1 MLQAGCADVVG
12 FGTFNKFIRA
22 TSQHWPG
29 PILVPAFLRPAI
41 LSEVFVHRR
50 RTKTQSKDTYQ
61 SSLLTPSGGVSPPL
75 ALLNPNQIDRH
86 LSNMNPEQVEVLA
99 NAAPPGHLA
108 ESNGWAEESAR
119 KSGSTDVN
127 SDTSLLDAYST
138 AVTSAVER
146 MSPSVVNI
154 EVHQSAGRTRSGEP
168 RERQGGGSGFVFTPD
183 GLILTNSHVVH
194 DAVRIVVTLTD
205 GRRMPATVIGD
216 DPASDLAVIRV
227 NEPGLTAA
235 ALGDS
240 QRLRVGQIVIA
251 IGAPYGFQS
260 TVTAGVV
267 SALGRSLRS
276 YSGRLIDDVIQTDAS
291 LNPGN
296 SGGPLVDSAGR
307 VVGVN
312 TATIL
317 PAQGICFAIGINTA
331 KFVASRLLRDGRIRR
346 SYIGVSAQTVPVH
359 RRVVRFYDLPKEMGV
374 VVLGVEEN
382 SPAKRAGL
390 REGDIIIALDGH
402 PVAGVDDLHRVLT
415 DVHVGVS
422 SSLTV
427 LRWTEKLELK
437 IVPEEAR

>member
-1 MLQAGCADVVG
+1 MNVEAG
-12 FGTFNKFIRA
+12 FN
-22 TSQHWPG
+22 S
-29 PILVPAFLRPAI
+29 
-41 LSEVFVHRR
+41 
-50 RTKTQSKDTYQ
+50 
-61 SSLLTPSGGVSPPL
+61 L
-75 ALLNPNQIDRH
+75 ALP
-86 LSNMNPEQVEVLA
+86 VGAA
-99 NAAPPGHLA
+99 NDISHTKQWNDASRG
-108 ESNGWAEESAR
+108 SA
-119 KSGSTDVN
+119 SVSSAGDSP
-127 SDTSLLDAYST
+127 LLDAYSA
-138 AVTSAVER
+138 AVTNAVDR
-146 MSPSVVNI
+146 ISPSVAHI
-154 EVHQSAGRTRSGEP
+154 AVHQAAGRTRSGEP

-194 DAVRIVVTLTD
+194 EATRIAVTLSD
-205 GRRMPATVIGD
+205 GRHMPAILIGE

-227 NEPGLTAA
+227 DEPGLVAA
-235 ALGDS
+235 ELGDS
-240 QRLRVGQIVIA
+240 QRLRVGQIAIA

-307 VVGVN
+307 VIGVN

-346 SYIGVSAQTVPVH
+346 SYIGVSAQTIPVH

-374 VVLGVEEN
+374 VVLGLEEN

-390 REGDIIIALDGH
+390 REGDVIIALDGH
-402 PVAGVDDLHRVLT
+402 PVVGVDDLHRVLT
-415 DVHVGVS
+415 DVRVGVS

>member
-1 MLQAGCADVVG
+1 MTPDNSFEFEQVG
-12 FGTFNKFIRA
+12 TG
-22 TSQHWPG
+22 
-29 PILVPAFLRPAI
+29 AFARPVER
-41 LSEVFVHRR
+41 SE
-50 RTKTQSKDTYQ
+50 T
-61 SSLLTPSGGVSPPL
+61 
-75 ALLNPNQIDRH
+75 LLNSSNQPASQGWGAEAASDPDRFA
-86 LSNMNPEQVEVLA
+86 VTA
-99 NAAPPGHLA
+99 NND
-108 ESNGWAEESAR
+108 SF
-119 KSGSTDVN
+119 
-127 SDTSLLDAYST
+127 LLDAYSR

-146 MSPSVVNI
+146 VSPSVVNI

-168 RERQGGGSGFVFTPD
+168 RERRGGGSGFVFTPD

-194 DAVRIVVTLTD
+194 DARRIEITLAD
-205 GRRMPATVIGD
+205 GRRMPATAIGD
-216 DPASDLAVIRV
+216 DPASDLAVVRV
-227 NEPGLTAA
+227 DEPGLTAA

-240 QRLRVGQIVIA
+240 QQLRVGQLVVA
-251 IGAPYGFQS
+251 IGNPYGFQS

-276 YSGRLIDDVIQTDAS
+276 YSGRLIDDVIQTDAA

-359 RRVVRFYDLPKEMGV
+359 RRVVRFYDLPKETGV
-374 VVLGVEEN
+374 VVLSVEEK
-382 SPAKRAGL
+382 SPAQRAGV
-390 REGDIIIALDGH
+390 REGDVIIALEGH

-415 DVHVGVS
+415 DVRVGVS
-422 SSLTV
+422 CSLTV
-427 LRWTEKLELK
+427 LRHTEKLELK
-437 IVPEEAR
+437 IVPEETK

>member
-1 MLQAGCADVVG
+1 MKRVENA
-12 FGTFNKFIRA
+12 I
-22 TSQHWPG
+22 
-29 PILVPAFLRPAI
+29 PAFLGNSVPLDRPDEPVNTAD
-41 LSEVFVHRR
+41 EH
-50 RTKTQSKDTYQ
+50 TQARD
-61 SSLLTPSGGVSPPL
+61 
-75 ALLNPNQIDRH
+75 
-86 LSNMNPEQVEVLA
+86 
-99 NAAPPGHLA
+99 AAF
-108 ESNGWAEESAR
+108 
-119 KSGSTDVN
+119 
-127 SDTSLLDAYST
+127 LDAYSV

-146 MSPSVVNI
+146 VSPSVVNI
-154 EVHQSAGRTRSGEP
+154 EVQALPGNSAGRTRSGQP
-168 RERQGGGSGFVFTPD
+168 RERRGGGSGFVFTPD

-194 DAVRIVVTLTD
+194 DAVRIEVALSD
-205 GRRMPATVIGD
+205 GRRMPATLIGD

-227 NEPGLTAA
+227 DEPGFDEPSLTAA

-240 QRLRVGQIVIA
+240 QRLRVGQVVIA

-359 RRVVRFYDLPKEMGV
+359 RRVVRFYDLAKETGAL
-374 VVLGVEEN
+374 VLSVEDN

-390 REGDIIIALDGH
+390 REGDVIVALEGQ
-402 PVAGVDDLHRVLT
+402 PVAGVDDLQRLLT
-415 DVHVGVS
+415 EVRMGVS
-422 SSLTV
+422 CKLTV
-427 LRWTEKLELK
+427 LRWTEKLEMK
-437 IVPEEAR
+437 VVPEEAR

>member
-1 MLQAGCADVVG
+1 MNEVEWDYSRPLPIATPNADKSWHDV
-12 FGTFNKFIRA
+12 R
-22 TSQHWPG
+22 
-29 PILVPAFLRPAI
+29 
-41 LSEVFVHRR
+41 
-50 RTKTQSKDTYQ
+50 
-61 SSLLTPSGGVSPPL
+61 GGHT
-75 ALLNPNQIDRH
+75 LN
-86 LSNMNPEQVEVLA
+86 
-99 NAAPPGHLA
+99 NA
-108 ESNGWAEESAR
+108 
-119 KSGSTDVN
+119 SGSPSPD
-127 SDTSLLDAYST
+127 SSLLDAYST
-138 AVTSAVER
+138 AVTGAVDR
-146 MSPSVVNI
+146 VSPSVVNI
-154 EVHQSAGRTRSGEP
+154 EVHQSAGRTRAGEP
-168 RERQGGGSGFVFTPD
+168 REQRGGGSGFVFTPD

-194 DAVRIVVTLTD
+194 DAVRIAVTLAD

-216 DPASDLAVIRV
+216 DPASDLAVIRLEQPRFD
-227 NEPGLTAA
+227 EPGLIAA
-235 ALGDS
+235 ELGDS
-240 QRLRVGQIVIA
+240 QRLRVGQLVIA

-359 RRVVRFYDLPKEMGV
+359 RRVVRFYDLPKEMGAM
-374 VVLGVEEN
+374 VLSVEEG

-390 REGDIIIALDGH
+390 REGDVIVALEGQ
-402 PVAGVDDLHRVLT
+402 PVAGVDDLHRLLT
-415 DVHVGVS
+415 EVRVGVGS
-422 SSLTV
+422 ALTV
-427 LRWTEKLELK
+427 IRYTDKLELRV
-437 IVPEEAR
+437 VPEETK

>member
-1 MLQAGCADVVG
+1 MNLDETGTVFSKALGHPAPLIDLAG
-12 FGTFNKFIRA
+12 
-22 TSQHWPG
+22 
-29 PILVPAFLRPAI
+29 
-41 LSEVFVHRR
+41 
-50 RTKTQSKDTYQ
+50 
-61 SSLLTPSGGVSPPL
+61 SGGLGEDPRRGT
-75 ALLNPNQIDRH
+75 ATPN
-86 LSNMNPEQVEVLA
+86 
-99 NAAPPGHLA
+99 AP
-108 ESNGWAEESAR
+108 
-119 KSGSTDVN
+119 
-127 SDTSLLDAYST
+127 SDASLLDAYSL

-146 MSPSVVNI
+146 VSPSVVHI
-154 EVHQSAGRTRSGEP
+154 EVHQAAGRTRAGEP
-168 RERQGGGSGFVFTPD
+168 RQQRGGGSGFVFTPD

-194 DAVRIVVTLTD
+194 EATRIAVTTSD
-205 GRRMPATVIGD
+205 GHRMPATLIGD

-227 NEPGLTAA
+227 DEPGLAVA

-240 QRLRVGQIVIA
+240 QRLRVGQVVIA

-276 YSGRLIDDVIQTDAS
+276 YSGRLIDDVVQTDAS

-296 SGGPLVDSAGR
+296 SGGPLVDSSGR

-359 RRVVRFYDLPKEMGV
+359 RRVVRFYDLPKETGV
-374 VVLGVEEN
+374 VVLAVEEA
-382 SPAKRAGL
+382 SPARRAGL
-390 REGDIIIALDGH
+390 REGDVIVALEGA
-402 PVAGVDDLHRVLT
+402 PVAGVDDLHRLLT
-415 DVHVGVS
+415 DVRVGLS
-422 SSLTV
+422 CTLTV

-437 IVPEEAR
+437 IVPDVSPSES

>member
-1 MLQAGCADVVG
+1 MNFLESGAVFSTALGHSAPLNQSDSDGLE
-12 FGTFNKFIRA
+12 T
-22 TSQHWPG
+22 
-29 PILVPAFLRPAI
+29 PALGHDAA
-41 LSEVFVHRR
+41 
-50 RTKTQSKDTYQ
+50 
-61 SSLLTPSGGVSPPL
+61 TPSDADG
-75 ALLNPNQIDRH
+75 
-86 LSNMNPEQVEVLA
+86 
-99 NAAPPGHLA
+99 
-108 ESNGWAEESAR
+108 
-119 KSGSTDVN
+119 
-127 SDTSLLDAYST
+127 SLLDAYST
-138 AVTSAVER
+138 AVTGAVER

-154 EVHQSAGRTRSGEP
+154 EVHQSSGRTRSGEP

-194 DAVRIVVTLTD
+194 DAVRIAVTLAD
-205 GRRMPATVIGD
+205 GERMPATVIGD
-216 DPASDLAVIRV
+216 DPAMDLAGIRV
-227 NEPGLTAA
+227 NELRGPGLTAA

-276 YSGRLIDDVIQTDAS
+276 YSGWLIDAS

-359 RRVVRFYDLPKEMGV
+359 RGVVRFYDLPKETGV
-374 VVLGVEEN
+374 IVLSSETG
-382 SPAKRAGL
+382 SPAQRAGL
-390 REGDIIIALDGH
+390 REGDVIVALEGQ
-402 PVAGVDDLHRVLT
+402 PVAGVDDLHRLLT
-415 DVHVGVS
+415 DVRVGMS
-422 SSLTV
+422 CSLLA
-427 LRWTEKLELK
+427 LRHTEKLELSV
-437 IVPEEAR
+437 VPEEAK

>member
-1 MLQAGCADVVG
+1 MNQEDFGPFSADLFAYSQLASENAGWHD
-12 FGTFNKFIRA
+12 
-22 TSQHWPG
+22 
-29 PILVPAFLRPAI
+29 
-41 LSEVFVHRR
+41 
-50 RTKTQSKDTYQ
+50 Q
-61 SSLLTPSGGVSPPL
+61 SSQES
-75 ALLNPNQIDRH
+75 A
-86 LSNMNPEQVEVLA
+86 
-99 NAAPPGHLA
+99 AAPQRAPDDA
-108 ESNGWAEESAR
+108 
-119 KSGSTDVN
+119 
-127 SDTSLLDAYST
+127 SLLDAYST
-138 AVTSAVER
+138 AVTGAVER

-154 EVHQSAGRTRSGEP
+154 EVHQSAGNTRSGEP
-168 RERQGGGSGFVFTPD
+168 RERRGGGSGFVFTPD

-194 DAVRIVVTLTD
+194 EAVRIAVTMND

-216 DPASDLAVIRV
+216 DPASDLAVIRLERPQFD
-227 NEPGLTAA
+227 EPGLTAA

-276 YSGRLIDDVIQTDAS
+276 YSGRLIDDVIQTDAA

-331 KFVASRLLRDGRIRR
+331 KFVASRLLRDGRLRR

-390 REGDIIIALDGH
+390 REGDIIVALEGQ

-415 DVHVGVS
+415 DVRVGVNC
-422 SSLTV
+422 SLTV

-437 IVPEEAR
+437 VVPEEAK

>member
-1 MLQAGCADVVG
+1 MNLGQAGFSSFLG
-12 FGTFNKFIRA
+12 ST
-22 TSQHWPG
+22 G
-29 PILVPAFLRPAI
+29 PLHDSA
-41 LSEVFVHRR
+41 
-50 RTKTQSKDTYQ
+50 
-61 SSLLTPSGGVSPPL
+61 SS
-75 ALLNPNQIDRH
+75 
-86 LSNMNPEQVEVLA
+86 PE
-99 NAAPPGHLA
+99 
-108 ESNGWAEESAR
+108 
-119 KSGSTDVN
+119 SGSGRSIERDG
-127 SDTSLLDAYST
+127 SLLDAYST

-146 MSPSVVNI
+146 VSPSVVNI
-154 EVHQSAGRTRSGEP
+154 EVHQKTGRTRSGEP
-168 RERQGGGSGFVFTPD
+168 AERRGGGSGFLFTPD

-194 DAVRIVVTLTD
+194 DAARIAVTMTD
-205 GRRMPATVIGD
+205 GRQIPASLIGD

-227 NEPGLTAA
+227 DEPGLIAA
-235 ALGDS
+235 TLGDS

-331 KFVASRLLRDGRIRR
+331 KFVAGRLLRDGRIRR
-346 SYIGVSAQTVPVH
+346 SYIGVSAQTVPIH
-359 RRVVRFYDLPKEMGV
+359 RRVVRFYNLPKETGV
-374 VVLGVEEN
+374 VVISREEK
-382 SPAKRAGL
+382 SPAQRAGV
-390 REGDIIIALDGH
+390 REGDVIVALEGH

-415 DVHVGVS
+415 DVRVGVS
-422 SSLTV
+422 CSLTV
-427 LRWTEKLELK
+427 IRHTEKLELR
-437 IVPEEAR
+437 IVPEEAKAA